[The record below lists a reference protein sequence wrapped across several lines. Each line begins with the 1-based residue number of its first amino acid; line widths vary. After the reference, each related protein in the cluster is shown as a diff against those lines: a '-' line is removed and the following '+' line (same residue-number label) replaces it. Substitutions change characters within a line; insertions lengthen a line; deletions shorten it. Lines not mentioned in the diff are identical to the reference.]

1 MKITM
6 NLASIHYGDV
16 AVKAMPILAAR
27 MQQDSSLA
35 HILGALTR
43 LPEQTIYQIFDEIP
57 VQDKNQIVCLLCREN
72 QDRILTACNQFL
84 KRKGSLLV
92 LTDIQVDEQL
102 NICIEAGEI
111 DYTGLIR
118 TFLPMARERLASGS
132 DAAAALLKK
141 LPLDNIEVFLRLI
154 PQASKDAMAAYLL
167 NANQEKLCA
176 LAQQVALEYGIRL
189 SIERFSAAV

>member
-1 MKITM
+1 M
-6 NLASIHYGDV
+6 
-16 AVKAMPILAAR
+16 
-27 MQQDSSLA
+27 
-35 HILGALTR
+35 
-43 LPEQTIYQIFDEIP
+43 
-57 VQDKNQIVCLLCREN
+57 
-72 QDRILTACNQFL
+72 
-84 KRKGSLLV
+84 
-92 LTDIQVDEQL
+92 QVDEKL
-102 NICIEAGEI
+102 NICIESGEI

-118 TFLPMARERLASGS
+118 TFLPMARERLAFSS